1 MQHGDAEPEPVALS
15 NPARRSTQHARHTE
29 QRGKCFK
36 VQRVAAWIKKRAQLQ
51 QRGCVIYGE
60 HCGLHK
66 DAAALRE
73 SWRQEYKLLPKC

>member
-15 NPARRSTQHARHTE
+15 ILTQHSRHAE

-51 QRGCVIYGE
+51 QRGCVIDGE

-73 SWRQEYKLLPKC
+73 S